1 MRKWGSLQS
10 AAQQLSQHIG
20 ENLPGQEG
28 PLEVARVKSHT
39 LGAQKSNPI
48 LVRVCLAYTVMS
60 EKIQTGKYSVIYEN
74 VLHYAG
80 LDT

>member
-20 ENLPGQEG
+20 ENLPRQEG
-28 PLEVARVKSHT
+28 PLEAARVKSHT

-48 LVRVCLAYTVMS
+48 FVRVCLAYTVMS
-60 EKIQTGKYSVIYEN
+60 EKFKLVNTVSHMKMFYTM
-74 VLHYAG
+74 
-80 LDT
+80 LD